1 MVNCALSEILS
12 VGIDIGT
19 STTQVIFSRLSMEN
33 TSGVF
38 TVPKISIVGK
48 DIIYKGEIYRTPLR
62 TRTLIDGEAVRD
74 IVSAEFRKAGFTPRE
89 TQTGAVIITGESARK
104 ENSEEVLRYLSEFA
118 GEFVVSTAGP
128 DIESVVAGKGSGAA
142 AYSEENGVA
151 VVNLDIGGGTTNA
164 VIFVDGEVYSTGCLD
179 IGGRLV
185 TLDADGKLAYVSES
199 AQLVAESVGVRL
211 TAGDAARREDLEKV
225 CAGYATLLEQFLG
238 IAQPTQLL
246 QKLKTP
252 GSSDFKL
259 HPKLRAVCFSGGVA
273 DFIYGKQ
280 SDVFR
285 YGDIGVLLGQAIV
298 NSAVCSSFKRIGAA
312 ETIRATVVGAG
323 TYTTSVSGSTIDYSD
338 GLFPLKNIPVLRLNA
353 EEQAA
358 CFDGDVSLLSEKF
371 RWFLTQNDCRNAVL
385 AMDGLPN
392 PTYIGVQKL
401 GGAIAKALNAV
412 LPQGEPIMVVL
423 RCDMAKILGRQ
434 IRAGLPTERPVISID
449 SIHVQQNDYIDMG
462 RPLMDGLVIP
472 VVVKTLIFG

>member
-1 MVNCALSEILS
+1 MSEILS

-33 TSGVF
+33 TSGFF

-48 DIIYKGEIYRTPLR
+48 DIIYKGEIHRTPLR
-62 TRTLIDGEAVRD
+62 TSSLIDGEAVRG
-74 IVSAEFRKAGFTPRE
+74 IVAAEFQKAGFTPRE

-104 ENSEEVLRYLSEFA
+104 ENSEEVLRYLSDFA

-128 DIESVVAGKGSGAA
+128 DIESIVAGKGSGAA

-179 IGGRLV
+179 IGGRLITV
-185 TLDADGKLAYVSES
+185 DPSGKLEYISDS
-199 AQLVAESVGVRL
+199 ARAVADFVGVRL
-211 TAGDAARREDLEKV
+211 QTGDAARQEDLEKI
-225 CAGYATLLEQFLG
+225 CAGYASLLEQFLG
-238 IAQPTQLL
+238 LAEPTRLL
-246 QKLKTP
+246 QQLKTP
-252 GSSDFKL
+252 GSSDFSL
-259 HPKLRAVCFSGGVA
+259 HPKLRAVCYSGGVA

-280 SDVFR
+280 CDAFHF
-285 YGDIGVLLGQAIV
+285 GDIGVLLGQAIARSSLS
-298 NSAVCSSFKRIGAA
+298 SAFRQIGAA

-323 TYTTSVSGSTIDYSD
+323 TYTTSVSGSTIDYSE
-338 GLFPLKNIPVLRLNA
+338 GLFPLKNVPVLRLND
-353 EEQAA
+353 EEQSA
-358 CFDGDVSLLSEKF
+358 CFAGDETALSEKF
-371 RWFLTQNDCRNAVL
+371 RWFLSQNDCRNAVL

-392 PTYIGVQKL
+392 PSYIAVQRL
-401 GGAIAKALNAV
+401 GKTVASVLDAI
-412 LPQGEPIMVVL
+412 LPAGEPIMVVL
-423 RCDMAKILGRQ
+423 RHDMAKILGRQ
-434 IRAGLPTERPVISID
+434 IRAELPSSRPVISID
-449 SIHVQQNDYIDMG
+449 SIIVQQNDFIDMG